1 MVAWRSSGHST
12 RRQLEQLNTRGA
24 LSAISMRTANQRRK
38 NDDDDKGH
46 KSDDDDVTIL
56 MTLYTTYTIST
67 SLESGSGK
75 LSGSGS
81 KNARSDRTKS
91 GSSGSDSPTTVV
103 SATATSTSVVSSAS
117 SGGHRSHHSAT
128 GSLSHSASS
137 DATNASINAM
147 MQSSSNNANSVRIGL
162 AVGIPVAVLSVLV
175 GIGLLWYYIKKRSFR
190 KIRENHYLY
199 RDSPTGPAANEKSAP
214 FDTNPY
220 NKQSLVDSSS
230 TLGDEATTNVRF
242 DAVPVRQA
250 ARNSMSHLFKRLS
263 RSLHIRPGTPQNEL
277 AGQNSS
283 ANSSIP
289 SPLYLKNFN
298 LVNNVSRP
306 ADAYSGRDRLERTN
320 GFFAS
325 KGETDDKITRQ
336 VVRKKRPVLPPLINT
351 YPSISPVSSDSSIY
365 SSRAHQKLV

>member
-12 RRQLEQLNTRGA
+12 RRQLEQLNTRGT

-46 KSDDDDVTIL
+46 KLDDDDVTIL

-67 SLESGSGK
+67 LLESGSGK
-75 LSGSGS
+75 LLGSGS
-81 KNARSDRTKS
+81 KNARLDRTKS
-91 GSSGSDSPTTVV
+91 GLSGSDLPTTVI

-117 SGGHRSHHSAT
+117 STGHSSHHLAT
-128 GSLSHSASS
+128 GLLLHSASS

-199 RDSPTGPAANEKSAP
+199 RDSPTGPAANEKSGP

-220 NKQSLVDSSS
+220 NKQSLVDLSS

-250 ARNSMSHLFKRLS
+250 ARNLMLHLFKRLS

-283 ANSSIP
+283 VDSSIP

-298 LVNNVSRP
+298 LVNNVSKP
-306 ADAYSGRDRLERTN
+306 ADTYSGRDRLERTN
-320 GFFAS
+320 GFFVS

-351 YPSISPVSSDSSIY
+351 YPLISPVSSDSSIY